1 MKFSLVHAVR
11 EPAGNTREPA
21 PLLLLL
27 HGVGSNEQD
36 LMGLAPALDPRFFVV
51 SARAPITL
59 GHSSYGWYHVQFT
72 PTGHIIDADEAER
85 SLELLRTFVEE
96 LASSYNIDRQR
107 IFLMGF
113 SQGCIMS
120 VASALMAPRNFAG
133 IVGMSGRLLPGI
145 VERAAPADELRGFPA
160 MIVHGTQDQVLQ
172 IAFGRAIRDELQK
185 LPVDL
190 TYREY
195 SIGHSVSQQSLT
207 DIAEWLTQRLD
218 APDWRSKAASTGDLK
233 TADSKK

>member
-36 LMGLAPALDPRFFVV
+36 LIGLAPALDPRFFVV
-51 SARAPITL
+51 SARAPVTL
-59 GHSSYGWYHVQFT
+59 GHGSYGWYHVQFT
-72 PTGHIIDADEAER
+72 PNGHIIDADEAER
-85 SLELLRTFVEE
+85 SLGLLVDFVGE
-96 LASSYNIDRQR
+96 LAGSYNIDRQR
-107 IFLMGF
+107 VYLMGF

-120 VASALMAPRNFAG
+120 VAAALTAPRLFAG

-145 VERAAPADELRGFPA
+145 LEKAAPEDDLHGLPV
-160 MIVHGTQDQVLQ
+160 MIVHGTQDQVLP
-172 IAFGRAIRDELQK
+172 IEFGRAIREALQK

-190 TYREY
+190 THREY
-195 SIGHSVSQQSLT
+195 PIGHSVSPQSLA
-207 DIAEWLTQRLD
+207 DIADWLTQYLD
-218 APDWRSKAASTGDLK
+218 APDWRANSARIAPAGE
-233 TADSKK
+233 